1 MRFAR
6 HSELSDR
13 HAFLSPSKY
22 HWINYTDEKVDS
34 TFRTALASAKGT
46 RLHELAQQLINE
58 NVKLPRTKQTLNT
71 YVNDAIGYRMS
82 TEVTLYY
89 SDNAFGTADTISFR
103 NNLLRIHDLK
113 TGTTKA
119 SMKQLET
126 YAAFFCLEYL
136 FKPTEID
143 IELRIYQND
152 EVVVHEP
159 DIDDIAHIMDR
170 TITAD
175 RIIEQLKEEVFS

>member
-1 MRFAR
+1 MRFAK

-113 TGTTKA
+113 TGVSKA
-119 SMKQLET
+119 SMWQLQV
-126 YAAFFCLEYL
+126 YAAMFCLEY
-136 FKPTEID
+136 KKEPNKIA
-143 IELRIYQND
+143 IELRIYQSDAIELDRPDPEITLEVMDTILRAHKVID
-152 EVVVHEP
+152 E
-159 DIDDIAHIMDR
+159 
-170 TITAD
+170 
-175 RIIEQLKEEVFS
+175 LKAEV